1 MITIVMSQKMNV
13 FEYYSSIK
21 NENVLVSYKGPVTD
35 VLLAEISKDLRS
47 LTTKDP
53 KAGKKLFAVF
63 IELAQNISYYS
74 AEVNHLGDRSD
85 KVGMLVITQNDTEY
99 NLTAGNLVNNK
110 NVAFLLEKCK
120 IVNSL
125 SHDDLRKYKREA
137 REAPQLEGSKG
148 AGIGII
154 QAALTSDNPL
164 EVDAIQVDDNF
175 SFFSLTVKIDKGNE

>member
-1 MITIVMSQKMNV
+1 
-13 FEYYSSIK
+13 
-21 NENVLVSYKGPVTD
+21 
-35 VLLAEISKDLRS
+35 
-47 LTTKDP
+47 
-53 KAGKKLFAVF
+53 
-63 IELAQNISYYS
+63 
-74 AEVNHLGDRSD
+74 
-85 KVGMLVITQNDTEY
+85 
-99 NLTAGNLVNNK
+99 
-110 NVAFLLEKCK
+110 
-120 IVNSL
+120 L